1 MSAFLFAPFASFS
14 HRFSLLLLLTF
25 WRHDRHHRRSL
36 LLHQLLRPE
45 IAPAAP
51 AHLLNSCFSSKLDVN
66 NDESSDFFLLPRACV
81 STVAHQS
88 LGAAVA
94 AVAHDSLAAPVAND
108 SLGAAVAAAAVAND
122 SLGAA
127 VATSSG
133 TCASCIVFEAA
144 NAELGP
150 RRGGIVPATGL
161 ATFLHLGLCLG
172 SRLSSTANLHS
183 HLLKG
188 SLRSTTHLHRR
199 GRPSHRVATQREEQ
213 EAQRGCRHNG
223 HGNLHFYRNS
233 SQSRRTAV
241 TLYLWLLHVANNA

>member
-51 AHLLNSCFSSKLDVN
+51 APLLYSCFSSKLDVN
-66 NDESSDFFLLPRACV
+66 NDERSDFFLLPSACV
-81 STVAHQS
+81 SP
-88 LGAAVA
+88 AVA
-94 AVAHDSLAAPVAND
+94 AVAND
-108 SLGAAVAAAAVAND
+108 SLGAAVAFVANDSLAAAVANDSLAAAVAAVAND

-150 RRGGIVPATGL
+150 RRGGIVPAPGL
-161 ATFLHLGLCLG
+161 ATSLHLDFCLG
-172 SRLSSTANLHS
+172 SRLSSTAYLHS
-183 HLLKG
+183 HLW
-188 SLRSTTHLHRR
+188 RSTTHLPRR
-199 GRPSHRVATQREEQ
+199 G
-213 EAQRGCRHNG
+213 
-223 HGNLHFYRNS
+223 
-233 SQSRRTAV
+233 
-241 TLYLWLLHVANNA
+241 